1 MAVSTK
7 GTERTFGQ
15 LVADATGD
23 ISAIVKGEVALA
35 KMEIKADI
43 AKGVK
48 GGALLAGA
56 GLLGLF
62 AFAFFLTAAAWGIHS
77 GGLPI
82 WLGFLIVGGALL
94 LITLILA
101 LVGVSALKKIQGKPQ
116 KTISNAQQTVSA
128 IKPPKAS

>member
-23 ISAIVKGEVALA
+23 LSSIIKGEVALA
-35 KMEIKADI
+35 KMEIKADV
-43 AKGVK
+43 AKGGK
-48 GGALLAGA
+48 GGGLLAGA

-62 AFAFFLTAAAWGIHS
+62 AFAFFLTGAAWGIHA

-82 WLGFLIVGGALL
+82 WAGFLIVGGVL
-94 LITLILA
+94 LIITIILA
-101 LVGVSALKKIQGKPQ
+101 LIGISALKKIKGKPEKTIANAQ
-116 KTISNAQQTVSA
+116 KTISAV
-128 IKPPKAS
+128 KPPKAG

>member
-7 GTERTFGQ
+7 GAERTLGQ

-23 ISAIVKGEVALA
+23 LSAIVKGEIALA
-35 KMEIKADI
+35 KLEIKADV
-43 AKGVK
+43 AKGGK
-48 GGALLAGA
+48 GAGMLGGAALF
-56 GLLGLF
+56 GLF
-62 AFAFFLTAAAWGIHS
+62 AMGFLLTAAAWAIHA

-82 WLGFLIVGGALL
+82 WAGFLIIGGALL

-101 LVGVSALKKIQGKPQ
+101 LIGISALKKVKGKPQ
-116 KTISNAQQTVSA
+116 RTIANAQQTVSA